1 MPRNTAQSALDR
13 AWHLVRKGEVK
24 DARFWAS
31 EAANQDPGLEE
42 AWLIQAAT
50 SDPNESFEYLRRA
63 LEINPNSRRGNR
75 GVIWAESKTGRS
87 YSQFVKSSENPVP
100 DQLPPF
106 DNKTF
111 HEIDLAPLELPS
123 SSLHDDPTFELPQI
137 RDDFFEPVPRH
148 SFNIPSYSEQQPSIE
163 NGFLEEDPKPASPP
177 PPPPIPPV
185 EELRTII
192 RKKKTNRKPVE
203 PENPWAVLL
212 PYTVSFVI
220 FLFLATVWL
229 LSGLPS
235 VVTASPITSSQTTDQ
250 LVSQMLTANPRPTV
264 TTVPTYT
271 STPVP
276 LNTPTQIPTITFTV
290 TPVPS
295 NTPVPPTKEPVADQA
310 VSYDPALDDS
320 GIYMVADGSE
330 DPTYPILIGD
340 KIVET
345 LEDGRWVDVDL
356 KNQAVRA
363 YARDILIRE
372 FKVSTGTAAH
382 PTVKGDFHI
391 YIKDRYADMRG
402 PGYYLPS
409 VPYTMYFYQSY
420 GLHGTYWHHNFG
432 TPMSHGCVNLKT
444 EDAQWLFHWASLGTL
459 VHVH

>member
-1 MPRNTAQSALDR
+1 MPRNTAQTALDR

-31 EAANQDPGLEE
+31 EASNQDPYLEE

-50 SDPNESFEYLRRA
+50 SDPNESFDYLRRA
-63 LEINPNSRRGNR
+63 LEINPRSRRGNR
-75 GVIWAESKTGRS
+75 GVSWAESRTGRS
-87 YSQFVKSSENPVP
+87 YSDFVRNFNQPIIESYVPVESKE
-100 DQLPPF
+100 L
-106 DNKTF
+106 
-111 HEIDLAPLELPS
+111 HEIDLAPLELS
-123 SSLHDDPTFELPQI
+123 SSPLTNDPTFELPRIHEGSFDSIPQ
-137 RDDFFEPVPRH
+137 RN
-148 SFNIPSYSEQQPSIE
+148 FNIPSYSEEQPFFE
-163 NGFLEEDPKPASPP
+163 PEQDEEKPKPASPLP
-177 PPPPIPPV
+177 TPPPV
-185 EELRTII
+185 EEIRTII
-192 RKKKTNRKPVE
+192 RKKKPPRKPPE
-203 PENPWAVLL
+203 PENPYAVLL
-212 PYTVSFVI
+212 PYTVSFII
-220 FLFLATVWL
+220 FLFMVTLWL

-235 VVTASPITSSQTTDQ
+235 VTAVPLTSGQTTDE
-250 LVSQMLTANPRPTV
+250 LVSQILTANPKPTI
-264 TTVPTYT
+264 TTTPTIAF
-271 STPVP
+271 TPTP
-276 LNTPTQIPTITFTV
+276 HNTPTKLPTITLTF

-295 NTPVPPTKEPVADQA
+295 SSPIPPTQA
-310 VSYDPALDDS
+310 PASDNIVGYDPELDES
-320 GIYMVADGSE
+320 SVYMVADGSE
-330 DPTYPILIGD
+330 EPTYPILIGD

-356 KNQAVRA
+356 KSQTVRA
-363 YARDILIRE
+363 YARDILIRQ
-372 FKVSTGTAAH
+372 FLVSTGTAAH

-402 PGYYLPS
+402 PGYYLPN